1 LIDFRY
7 HIVSIIAVFLALAI
21 GMLMGSLVLGE
32 ALERRLR
39 RDLEDISNRNDTLR
53 EEVVDLNR
61 QVDAD
66 EAFALEVR
74 PHLITGVL
82 DGEEVVMFTY
92 GGTDEELTDE
102 VRTSLEDAG
111 AVVSTTITA
120 TSRLALG
127 EQADVE
133 ELAAILETE
142 AGSDPGE
149 LRATAG
155 AALGDRSGDVALNIP
170 PQLQSQQAT
179 QRGSPTGE
187 LEALIDGLA
196 GAGFV
201 EIDRNSESSIVPPG
215 ASFVIVGGAEADPPF
230 DVSSFTVSLG
240 EELANEGA
248 GVLAAEPSNSTWGL
262 VDALLDDAET
272 VETVSTVDQAE
283 SVSGSVAVVLA
294 LDLAR
299 GGDIGHFGIDSG
311 ADAIIPEP
319 SETP

>member
-53 EEVVDLNR
+53 EEIVDLNR

-74 PHLITGVL
+74 PYLIDEVL
-82 DGEEVVMFTY
+82 EGEEVVVFTY

-102 VRTSLEDAG
+102 VQSSLEDAG
-111 AVVSTTITA
+111 AVVATTMTA
-120 TSRLALG
+120 TSRLDLG

-142 AGSDPGE
+142 GSDPGE

-155 AALGDRSGDVALNIP
+155 AVLGDRSGDVALNIP
-170 PQLQSQQAT
+170 PQLQSQQPT

-201 EIDRNSESSIVPPG
+201 EIETRSESPIVPPG
-215 ASFVIVGGAEADPPF
+215 ASFVIVGGSEEDPPF
-230 DVSSFTVSLG
+230 DVSSFTVNLG

-248 GVLAAEPSNSTWGL
+248 GVLAAEPSNSTWDL
-262 VDALLDDAET
+262 VEALLNDAET
-272 VETVSTVDQAE
+272 VETVATVDQAE
-283 SVSGSVAVVLA
+283 SVSGSIAVVLA
-294 LDLAR
+294 LDRAR
-299 GGDIGHFGIDSG
+299 AGDIGHYGVGSG
-311 ADAIIPEP
+311 ADAIIPES
-319 SETP
+319 SESP